1 LEAVELFRSRARFA
15 LVRVWIMDSK
25 TDHVL
30 RAVTDDGAFRVIAV
44 LTRETAAGA
53 VEAQHARGSIAQTFA
68 ELVTATVLVREL
80 MSPDHRVQGI
90 LTSADGQN
98 RLVADANPDGST
110 RGLVQVEKGVTVFP
124 MVFGARLQMMRSL
137 RNGSLQQG
145 VVEVP
150 KGRGVAS
157 ALMEY
162 LQTSEQLVCTVAI
175 GALLDGK
182 GDGDE
187 STVPKV
193 RAAGGWVVQL
203 LPEASRGP
211 LAVMTDRLAAL
222 PDLEHLLK
230 SGSGDPAVLLRDIL
244 QDMPYTR
251 TAESTLRFGCSCS
264 EQRVL
269 TSLATIARADLESMV
284 TAGEVLDVACDYCG
298 KNYAVV
304 PERLRALLAEN

>member
-1 LEAVELFRSRARFA
+1 
-15 LVRVWIMDSK
+15 MDPK
-25 TDHVL
+25 IDHVV

-53 VEAQHARGSIAQTFA
+53 VAAQHAHGSIARTFA

-80 MSPDHRVQGI
+80 MSPDYRVQGI
-90 LTSADGQN
+90 LTTADGQN

-110 RGLVQVEKGVTVFP
+110 RGLVQVPDDMTVFP
-124 MVFGARLQMMRSL
+124 MQFGARLQMMRSL

-150 KGRGVAS
+150 KGRGVGGAV
-157 ALMEY
+157 MEY
-162 LQTSEQLVCTVAI
+162 LQTSEQLVCTAAI
-175 GALLDGK
+175 GVLLDGEND
-182 GDGDE
+182 DG
-187 STVPKV
+187 VPTV

-230 SGSGDPAVLLRDIL
+230 SGTGDPAVLLEDIL
-244 QDMPYTR
+244 RDMPYTR

-264 EQRVL
+264 EQRVM

-284 TAGEVLDVACDYCG
+284 QAGEVLEIACDYCG
-298 KNYAVV
+298 KNYAIA
-304 PERLRALLAEN
+304 PERLRALLADN

>member
-1 LEAVELFRSRARFA
+1 
-15 LVRVWIMDSK
+15 MDSK

-30 RAVTDDGAFRVIAV
+30 RAMTDDGAFRVIAI

-53 VEAQHARGSIAQTFA
+53 LAAQHPQGSIARTFA

-80 MSPDHRVQGI
+80 MSPDYRVQGI
-90 LTSADGQN
+90 LSSADGLH

-110 RGLVQVEKGVTVFP
+110 RGLVQVEAGVTAFP
-124 MVFGARLQMMRSL
+124 MHFGARLQMMRSL
-137 RNGSLQQG
+137 RNGALHQG

-150 KGRGVAS
+150 KGRGVGS

-162 LQTSEQLVCTVAI
+162 LQTSEQLVCTAAI
-175 GALLDGK
+175 GVVLDGENEE
-182 GDGDE
+182 G
-187 STVPKV
+187 TTPTV

-222 PDLEHLLK
+222 PDIEHLLK
-230 SGSGDPAVLLRDIL
+230 SGSGDPAVLLQDIL
-244 QDMPYTR
+244 RDMPYTR

-264 EQRVL
+264 EQRVM

-284 TAGEVLDVACDYCG
+284 NAGEVLEIDCDYCA
-298 KNYAVV
+298 KSYAIA
-304 PERLRALLAEN
+304 PERLRALLANN

>member
-1 LEAVELFRSRARFA
+1 
-15 LVRVWIMDSK
+15 MDPK
-25 TDHVL
+25 ADHVL

-44 LTRETAAGA
+44 LTSETAAGA
-53 VEAQHARGSIAQTFA
+53 VSSQHAHGSIARTFA

-80 MSPDHRVQGI
+80 MSPDYRVQGI

-110 RGLVQVEKGVTVFP
+110 RGLVQVESGVTVFP
-124 MVFGARLQMMRSL
+124 MHFGARLQMMRSL
-137 RNGSLQQG
+137 RNGALQQG

-150 KGRGVAS
+150 KGTGVAS

-162 LQTSEQLVCTVAI
+162 LQTSEQLVCTAAI
-175 GALLDGK
+175 GVLIDGEN
-182 GDGDE
+182 DE
-187 STVPKV
+187 QKPPTI

-211 LAVMTDRLAAL
+211 LSVMTDRLAKLA
-222 PDLEHLLK
+222 DIQHLLQ
-230 SGSGDPAVLLRDIL
+230 SGSADPAVLLADIL
-244 QDMPYTR
+244 RDMPYTR

-264 EQRVL
+264 EQRVM
-269 TSLATIARADLESMV
+269 TSLATIARQDLESMV
-284 TAGEVLDVACDYCG
+284 QAGEMLEIACDYCG
-298 KNYAVV
+298 KRYTIA